1 MPARDLYHDAVKT
14 ALLKDN
20 WKILAEDYALTL
32 GGDRLYADLAA
43 EKPLVLE
50 KQGRKI
56 LVEVK
61 SFVGKSFIFELERAV
76 GQYVIYRDI
85 LEETQS
91 DFELYLAVPN
101 GIYRDGFQ
109 RQLARITVRRNA
121 IALLVFDPTDEVI
134 VQWIR

>member
-1 MPARDLYHDAVKT
+1 MPAKDIYHDAVKT

-43 EKPLVLE
+43 EKPLALE

-61 SFVGKSFIFELERAV
+61 SFVGRSFIFELERAV

-85 LEETQS
+85 LEETES

-109 RQLARITVRRNA
+109 RQLARTTIRRNE
-121 IALLVFDPTDEVI
+121 IALLVFDPIDEAI